1 VRAVKSMFRES
12 DTENRALVH
21 PIDAEWVRPMSTRGG
36 ILEVETRRL
45 NERYVIEIVERFGLC
60 PWADRAR
67 REGRVTTLVFDQTDP
82 DLFDPTLAAMHAL
95 APRTA
100 CDVALFIY
108 PEIGL
113 NRLDFEHFARKLR
126 ALDAARHPPGQIPFA
141 MAAFHPDALPVLADP
156 DRLVPFLRRTPDP
169 TLQLVRESTLSRLRG
184 DVHGTSFYGPT
195 VFVRNAT
202 GQPAPEPD
210 VRERIAR
217 ANYETVSRVGVE
229 TLEAVF
235 DDILRDRDETRA
247 RLALSEIG

>member
-1 VRAVKSMFRES
+1 
-12 DTENRALVH
+12 
-21 PIDAEWVRPMSTRGG
+21 MSARSS

-67 REGRVTTLVFDQTDP
+67 REGRVATLVVDQTDP
-82 DLFDPTLAAMHAL
+82 NLFDPTLAAMHAL

-100 CDVALFIY
+100 CDVALLIY

-113 NRLDFEHFARKLR
+113 NRLDFEHFARQLR
-126 ALDAARHPPGQIPFA
+126 ALDAARHAPGQIPFA
-141 MAAFHPDALPVLADP
+141 LAAFHPDAAPVLANP

-184 DVHGTSFYGPT
+184 DVHGTSFFGPA
-195 VFVRNAT
+195 VFARNAT
-202 GQPAPEPD
+202 SQPAPEPD

-217 ANYETVSRVGVE
+217 ANFDTVSRVGVE

-247 RLALSEIG
+247 RLSQSEVG